1 MAERENNLFAIGE
14 SEDIENLYLTF
25 TLEDEEYGINIANV
39 VEIVNVQRISE
50 IPDVPPYIRGVI
62 NLRGRVIPIM
72 DVRMRF
78 GLPARPYTERTPV
91 IVVELDGVPTGL
103 VVDQVTDV
111 VSISQENI
119 VPPRR
124 WNEGGASVVK
134 GLGKHNDGVSIIL
147 DLTQLLGARQ
157 VQLETEAACAV

>member
-1 MAERENNLFAIGE
+1 MAEREDNLFAIGE
-14 SEDIENLYLTF
+14 SEEIENLYLTF
-25 TLEDEEYGINIANV
+25 TLDDEEYGINIANV
-39 VEIVNVQRISE
+39 VEIVSLQRISE

-78 GLPARPYTERTPV
+78 GLPARPYNERTPV
-91 IVVELDGVPTGL
+91 IVVELDNVPTGL

-111 VSISQENI
+111 VSIPQDHI

-124 WNEGGASVVK
+124 WGEATTSVVK
-134 GLGKHNDGVSIIL
+134 GLGKHDDGVSIIL
-147 DLTQLLGARQ
+147 DLPQLLSAQQ
-157 VQLETEAACAV
+157 VQLETEPA